1 MTIISSKE
9 EEEEMEW
16 PSQSKEFEMQYL
28 SATSKNNRM
37 ILVHFQSKPFNITV
51 IKAYAPSSDAKEA
64 KVDQFYEDLQHLLEL
79 TYTHTHK

>member
-51 IKAYAPSSDAKEA
+51 MQVYAQITDVEEA
-64 KVDQFYEDLQHLLEL
+64 EVDQLYEDL
-79 TYTHTHK
+79 